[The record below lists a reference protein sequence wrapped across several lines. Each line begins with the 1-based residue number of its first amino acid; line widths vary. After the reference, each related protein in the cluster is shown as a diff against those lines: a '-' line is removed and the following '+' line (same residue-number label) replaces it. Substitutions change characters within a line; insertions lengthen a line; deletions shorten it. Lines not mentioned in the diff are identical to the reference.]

1 MSILKSKIRV
11 NYLKLIFIIIL
22 VFCLLNYFKNID
34 KREQNDSSIYENE
47 INLSHFKQSMLIFVC

>member
-22 VFCLLNYFKNID
+22 VFCLLNYLTNID
-34 KREQNDSSIYENE
+34 KREQSDSSIYENK
-47 INLSHFKQSMLIFVC
+47 INLSHFKQSMLIFLC